1 MTDLK
6 QTAQECKIGDCFLV
20 GPTDKSFALTLPHP
34 KSTKPGQQ
42 LVFNRVNRRNEDGLV
57 AAVWRRIS

>member
-20 GPTDKSFALTLPHP
+20 GPTDKTFALEMPNP
-34 KSTKPGQQ
+34 KSAKSGKQ

-57 AAVWRRIS
+57 AAVWRRTS